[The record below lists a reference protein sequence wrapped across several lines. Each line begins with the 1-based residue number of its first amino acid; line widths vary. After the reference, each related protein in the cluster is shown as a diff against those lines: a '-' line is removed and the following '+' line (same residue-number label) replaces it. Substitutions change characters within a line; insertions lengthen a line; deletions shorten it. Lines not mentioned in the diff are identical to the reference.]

1 MSSYIRLS
9 TCLGSYKISN
19 ILLFLQ
25 DYGQLFISLYTNIF
39 IAFKLSLIIF
49 SPIREIGISNLFA
62 NNFLRDIVGVREMKE
77 YLKKSPNGYYVLVL
91 NEEELNTIKRLLAE
105 SYAMIEEIGVGKY
118 MVKVKSRRTYMR
130 MLRRLGV
137 N

>member
-1 MSSYIRLS
+1 
-9 TCLGSYKISN
+9 
-19 ILLFLQ
+19 
-25 DYGQLFISLYTNIF
+25 
-39 IAFKLSLIIF
+39 
-49 SPIREIGISNLFA
+49 
-62 NNFLRDIVGVREMKE
+62 MKE